1 MAQSKRLRCAVLL
14 LALLPFSLGA
24 QTVGEQDGPPD
35 ADPDSAGILAG
46 PLPPADGE
54 ARIPLEEIR
63 RYVGVYRTVRDAYVD
78 EVSDAELM
86 QAAIRGLLIDLD
98 PHSAYLDR
106 SQSESMEELSTGA
119 YDGIGVELVLQ
130 PDRSLLVISPIDGTP
145 AARAGIRPGD
155 VIVAIDG
162 ESILSDNLDEAVTTL
177 RGPPGSRVGLTVLRE
192 GEPEPLELTVVR
204 ETIRITSVSARMLE
218 PGYGYL
224 RLSVFQ
230 GDTAIELRRH
240 LARLKTEAGDDGLK
254 GLVLDLRS
262 NPGGLLNAAVEAAD
276 AFLDAKALDSPIIV
290 STRGRQPFANSE
302 YRAHSGDLL
311 NAAPMVVLVDGGSA
325 SASEVLA
332 GALRDHQ
339 RAVVIGERTFG
350 KGSVQTVLPLDNG
363 DAIKLTTARYYTPSG
378 RSIQASGITPDILAS
393 NRPASSAHE
402 GADWLR
408 ERDLPGHLEG
418 ENERPAEIDAERTG
432 HLEGE
437 GLPEALSAGAG
448 ETQGDIE
455 GDIEGETL
463 ATRPKPRP
471 GQPAVPS
478 TDSDADRQAADA
490 APEAH
495 GQHAATGQPQPEAET
510 ADDPAQS
517 DYDPVLSKALSVL
530 KAMVDPP
537 APAG

>member
-1 MAQSKRLRCAVLL
+1 MARSNRLRCAVLL
-14 LALLPFSLGA
+14 LTLLPLTLAA
-24 QTVGEQDGPPD
+24 QAFDGPDGAPD
-35 ADPDSAGILAG
+35 APSDPAAIIAG
-46 PLPPADGE
+46 PLPAADGE

-86 QAAIRGLLIDLD
+86 QSAIRGLLIDLD

-106 SQSESMEELSTGA
+106 SQSESMEEMSTGA

-145 AARAGIRPGD
+145 AARAGILPGD

-162 ESILSDNLDEAVTTL
+162 ESIISDHLDEAVTTL

-204 ETIRITSVSARMLE
+204 DTIRITSVSARLLE

-240 LARLKTEAGDDGLK
+240 LARLKSEAGNDGLR

-276 AFLDAKALDSPIIV
+276 AFLDAKALDSPVIV

-393 NRPASSAHE
+393 NRETSSAHE

-418 ENERPAEIDAERTG
+418 EDERLAERGGQRTG
-432 HLEGE
+432 D
-437 GLPEALSAGAG
+437 PAG
-448 ETQGDIE
+448 EE
-455 GDIEGETL
+455 LGERVS
-463 ATRPKPRP
+463 ADKAEDESAAARPQS
-471 GQPAVPS
+471 GQPAAQS
-478 TDSDADRQAADA
+478 TGPDADHQATAARPETDA
-490 APEAH
+490 QATATAP
-495 GQHAATGQPQPEAET
+495 TPPEAET
-510 ADDPAQS
+510 AS
-517 DYDPVLSKALSVL
+517 DSAPSDHDPVLTKALSVL
-530 KAMVDPP
+530 KAMVKPP
-537 APAG
+537 ASAG